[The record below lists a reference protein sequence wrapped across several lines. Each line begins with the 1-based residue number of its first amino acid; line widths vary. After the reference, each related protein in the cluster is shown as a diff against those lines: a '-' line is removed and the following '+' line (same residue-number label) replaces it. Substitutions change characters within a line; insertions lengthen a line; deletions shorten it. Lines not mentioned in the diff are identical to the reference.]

1 MSLKSILEKDLGIM
15 QKNVCEELSPEK
27 IKEDMPLLKD
37 LISYWRLYPDRFV
50 DYLCSLNPNN
60 TFKFYYYQRVY
71 LRAAMRYKHVYCVY
85 PRGFSKSFLAVL
97 CLMIKC
103 ILYPGA
109 HIFVVS
115 AGKEQTNC
123 SWSW

>member
-1 MSLKSILEKDLGIM
+1 MSLKAILEKDLGIT
-15 QKNVCEELSPEK
+15 QKNVCEELTPEK

-37 LISYWRLYPDRFV
+37 LIAYWRLYPDRFV

-103 ILYPGA
+103 ILYPNA

-115 AGKEQTNC
+115 AGKEQIDC